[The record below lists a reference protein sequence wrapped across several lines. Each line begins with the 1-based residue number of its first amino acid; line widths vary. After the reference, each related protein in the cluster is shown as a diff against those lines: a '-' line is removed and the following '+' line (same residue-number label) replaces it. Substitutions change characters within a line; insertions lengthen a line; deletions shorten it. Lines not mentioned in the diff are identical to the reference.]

1 MSVTVRTID
10 RADLDVLA
18 SIHAMCFPGAAWD
31 RPALAGILAMQGAD
45 ARLAEEPG
53 RPLGLIFAIILGEE
67 AEVLTIGVAPG
78 ARRLGIAR
86 LLLADL
92 YERAGAR
99 GANRVVL
106 EVAADNGSA
115 ITLYETEGFR
125 TVGLRHGYYQRERG
139 PAIDAWLLR
148 RMLD

>member
-1 MSVTVRTID
+1 MGVTLRTVD
-10 RADLDVLA
+10 RLDLDALA
-18 SIHAMCFPGAAWD
+18 RIHAMCFPDAAWD
-31 RPALAGILAMQGAD
+31 KAALAGILAMQGAD
-45 ARLAEEPG
+45 ARVAEETG

-78 ARRLGIAR
+78 ARRLGIGR

-92 YERAGAR
+92 YERAQAR
-99 GANRVVL
+99 GARRVVL
-106 EVAADNGSA
+106 EVAADNGPA
-115 ITLYETEGFR
+115 LTLYETEGFR